1 MGILSYIE
9 SYLSGKGFSAEQTS
23 GIAAGIYAE
32 SQGDPNARNPTSG
45 AFGIGQWLGSR
56 KQALIARYGNNPTLT
71 QQLDFL
77 IWELRGGDHGGA
89 SVLNASSAT
98 DVLKN
103 YITKFMRPAKGAETT
118 GDLSRGAAY
127 LSGSVPSSVV
137 GNMRDWEKS
146 VLDGVGLDGTWWT
159 DPNASLTELDPT
171 GISGFVKSFFTGEMA
186 GRFAAVIIGVIL
198 VALAIAAF
206 VLTSDTGKQVIK
218 VAATKGM

>member
-9 SYLSGKGFSAEQTS
+9 SYLSGKGFTASQTS

-56 KQALIARYGNNPTLT
+56 KAALIARYGNNPTLT

-77 IWELRGGDHGGA
+77 IWELKGGDHGGA

-103 YITKFMRPAKGAETT
+103 YITKFMRPAAGSETT

-127 LSGSVPSSVV
+127 LSDTVPSSVM
-137 GNMRDWEKS
+137 GNIRDYEKS
-146 VLDGVGLDGTWWT
+146 VLNGLGLDGEWWT
-159 DPNASLTELDPT
+159 DPNASLTDLDPT
-171 GISGFVKSFFTGEMA
+171 GISGFLKSFFTGEMA
-186 GRFAAVIIGVIL
+186 GRFAAVIVGIIL
-198 VALAIAAF
+198 ISLAIAAF
-206 VLTSDTGKQVIK
+206 ALLSDTGKQV
-218 VAATKGM
+218 VSTAAKAAI